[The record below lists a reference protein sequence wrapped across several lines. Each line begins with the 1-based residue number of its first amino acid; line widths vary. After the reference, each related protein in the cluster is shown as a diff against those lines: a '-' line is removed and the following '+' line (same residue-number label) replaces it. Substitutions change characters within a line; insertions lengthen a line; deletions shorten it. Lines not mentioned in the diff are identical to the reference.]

1 MRNLQKLQAA
11 APEAG
16 FLKSIGANA
25 ASILRYDRNSANELS
40 VVWSGP
46 FVSPANA
53 STQSSAM
60 DALVAAVAFQG
71 SLGSS
76 IAS

>member
-1 MRNLQKLQAA
+1 MRNLQELQLA
-11 APEAG
+11 APNPSYLNFIA
-16 FLKSIGANA
+16 SNA
-25 ASILRYDRNSANELS
+25 KAIWAQNRNAANELS

-60 DALVAAVAFQG
+60 DALVAAAAFG
-71 SLGSS
+71 GLGISG
-76 IAS
+76 

>member
-1 MRNLQKLQAA
+1 MRNLQELQLA
-11 APEAG
+11 APDPSYLNFIASNAEA
-16 FLKSIGANA
+16 IWAQ
-25 ASILRYDRNSANELS
+25 DRNAANELS

-60 DALVAAVAFQG
+60 DALVGAVAFWRAG
-71 SLGSS
+71 DL
-76 IAS
+76 